1 MSTSAQQESTRQSDS
16 KDAAIPARGTPEY
29 EAYYYQQ
36 IEESVHRTAAIYPES
51 SIAKGWLSLNPI
63 QQRIIVSSF
72 LPGRVGH
79 NNNGTLL
86 MSSVGSHSETSSGI
100 GDHDERISIKIRH
113 PLLNNIQADV
123 IASIKGLSSFFSFS
137 DISYC

>member
-72 LPGRVGH
+72 LPVRFDPNDIDIEVEDREELDTTI
-79 NNNGTLL
+79 TLDRTRKRPAAL
-86 MSSVGSHSETSSGI
+86 ETTTRGSLLKSAILYSTISKQMSS
-100 GDHDERISIKIRH
+100 
-113 PLLNNIQADV
+113 PQ
-123 IASIKGLSSFFSFS
+123 
-137 DISYC
+137 